1 MADVIKKTLILI
13 LRFLLSLRYR
23 FEVVGLDG
31 VRGLKRALVL
41 PNHPAYI
48 DPVLVLGQVWPM
60 LQPRPMLLASIFDNP
75 LLFWIPKAL
84 DGLKVPDLDQQST
97 AAREQTQQT
106 IDGVVEGLM
115 HGDNFVLWP
124 SGSVQRKDREILG
137 STRSVSEI
145 VSRVPD
151 VTLVLVRTRGVR
163 GSMFSFARTGAA
175 PNLKACLLKG
185 IGILLANLVFLTPRR
200 RIEITVEKV
209 SRDSLP
215 DLSREEL
222 NPWLE
227 AWYNAPG
234 IEPPTHVPY
243 HVFFGSRTFDFPAP
257 CAALAERATG
267 KIKPATKAAVAE
279 ILEEKIS
286 GESAAVREA
295 GTGLDTLGLD
305 SLDCMEISLAVE
317 ERFGFRSDDVPETVG
332 DLWVLAEGLV
342 ESAPPKPPPPSW
354 FEPPPRDAP
363 AEVLGKTILE
373 ALVRRAAVCGREI
386 VVADDLSGILTYER
400 LLIGVQAIGRRLEE
414 IATTNV
420 GVLMPASVATD
431 TVIFAI
437 HLAGK
442 TPVLLNW
449 TTGPSNLAHA
459 VRTMGLTHVVTS
471 KQFIDRVAI
480 EVEGTSYVYIE
491 ELRKGIGKLELLW
504 LLLRTRVAPG
514 ALLRRLPSAS
524 AADTAV
530 VLFTSGSEKSPKA
543 IPLTHAN
550 ILGNLRSVIKGYDL
564 RRTDIFLGFLPAFHS
579 FGITVTTML
588 PIISGCRVVH
598 HPDPTDASALARK
611 LAAYRATIVCA
622 TPTFLG
628 YILNHTKSE
637 DLVSLRWAIVGAEKC
652 PDALFDTFEGLA
664 PDADLL
670 EGYGITECS
679 PLVCCN
685 LPGGRAKRGSIGVPI
700 PDVAIRIV
708 DPDSFE
714 PLPDGEVGMLLVCGP
729 NVFPGYIGDDV
740 LCPFLER
747 DGKRWYVTGD
757 LASVDED
764 GYYHF
769 SGRLKRF
776 LKAGGE
782 MISLPAIEEPLSLK
796 YPPTEEGPRVAVEG
810 VESDSGRHIVL
821 FTTEDITLRD
831 ANALLIEEGFRG
843 VIRLDEVRRV
853 EAIPVLGT
861 GKTDYKVMRA
871 WLTQVSMAN

>member
-1 MADVIKKTLILI
+1 MANVIKKTLILI

-23 FEVVGLDG
+23 IEVVGLDD

-41 PNHPAYI
+41 PNHPAFI
-48 DPVLVLGQVWPM
+48 DPALVLGQVWPV
-60 LQPRPMLLASIFDNP
+60 LQPRPMLFAPIFDNP
-75 LLFWIPKAL
+75 LFFWIPKAL
-84 DGLKVPDLDQQST
+84 DALKVPDLDQQSM

-106 IDGVVEGLM
+106 IDAVVEGLER
-115 HGDNFVLWP
+115 GDNFMLWP

-145 VSRVPD
+145 VSRVSD

-163 GSMFSFARTGAA
+163 GSIFSFARTGAA
-175 PNLKACLLKG
+175 PNLTACLLKG
-185 IGILLANLVFLTPRR
+185 IGILLANLIFLTPRR
-200 RIEITVEKV
+200 RVEITVEKV

-215 DLSREEL
+215 GLSREEL

-227 AWYNAPG
+227 TWYNAPG

-243 HVFFGSRTFDFPAP
+243 HVFFGSRTFDFPDP
-257 CAALAERATG
+257 RAALAERATG
-267 KIKPATKAAVAE
+267 KIKPATKAAVDE
-279 ILEEKIS
+279 ILEQKLGGAS
-286 GESAAVREA
+286 DAVHEA
-295 GTGLDTLGLD
+295 GTGLDALGLD
-305 SLDCMEISLAVE
+305 SLDRMEISLAIE
-317 ERFGFRSDDVPETVG
+317 ERFGFRSDGVSETVG
-332 DLWVLAEGLV
+332 DLWVLAEGLT
-342 ESAPPKPPPPSW
+342 ESAPPKPPSSSW
-354 FEPPPRDAP
+354 FKSPPRDVP
-363 AEVLGKTILE
+363 AEVLGETILE
-373 ALVRRAAVCGREI
+373 ALVQRATACGRE
-386 VVADDLSGILTYER
+386 VVAADDLSGILTYER
-400 LLIGVQAIGRRLEE
+400 LLVGVQAIGQRLEE
-414 IATTNV
+414 MIAATNV

-431 TVIFAI
+431 IVVFAI
-437 HLAGK
+437 HFAGK

-449 TTGPSNLAHA
+449 TTGPGNLTHA
-459 VRTMGLTHVVTS
+459 AQTMGLTHIVTS
-471 KQFIDRVAI
+471 KRFIDRVAI
-480 EVEGTSYVYIE
+480 EVEDTSYVHLE

-504 LLLRTRVAPG
+504 LLLRTRFAPG
-514 ALLRRLPSAS
+514 ALMRRLPSAS
-524 AADTAV
+524 PTDPAV
-530 VLFTSGSEKSPKA
+530 VLFTSGSEKAPKA
-543 IPLTHAN
+543 VPLTHAN
-550 ILGNLRSVIKGYDL
+550 ILGNLRSVIEGYDL
-564 RRTDIFLGFLPAFHS
+564 RRTDIILGFLPAFHS

-628 YILNHTKSE
+628 NILNHTKSE

-652 PDALFDTFEGLA
+652 PDALFDTFESLA

-700 PDVAIRIV
+700 PNVELRIV

-714 PLPDGEVGMLLVCGP
+714 PLPDDKVGMLLVCGP

-740 LCPFLER
+740 PCPFLEL

-764 GYYHF
+764 GYYYF

-831 ANALLIEEGFRG
+831 ANALLMEGGFRG
-843 VIRLDEVRRV
+843 VMRLDEVRRV
-853 EAIPVLGT
+853 KTIPALGT

-871 WLTQVSMAN
+871 WLTHG